1 MPNKVKQMWKA
12 GQAVAN
18 GWLAIPNAFS
28 AEMFAQSGWD
38 SITVD
43 MQHGV
48 QDYLSCVACF
58 QGMHP
63 HPVTPMVRVPW
74 NEPGIIGKVLDAGA
88 YGVIC
93 PMVNTPEEA
102 RALVQYCKYPP
113 HGTRSNGP
121 IRAGLYG
128 EGGSYQKT
136 ANDEILVIPMI
147 ETKQALE
154 NLDAIASVPGVDVL
168 LIGPSDL
175 SIELDVPLDYACDT
189 YQRALDKIAAAA
201 AKHGIAAGMYFIP
214 PGMEP
219 NFFVDKGFKFF
230 TMPWGPWATTG
241 IQNAIAGIKR

>member
-88 YGVIC
+88 
-93 PMVNTPEEA
+93 
-102 RALVQYCKYPP
+102 
-113 HGTRSNGP
+113 
-121 IRAGLYG
+121 
-128 EGGSYQKT
+128 
-136 ANDEILVIPMI
+136 
-147 ETKQALE
+147 
-154 NLDAIASVPGVDVL
+154 
-168 LIGPSDL
+168 
-175 SIELDVPLDYACDT
+175 
-189 YQRALDKIAAAA
+189 
-201 AKHGIAAGMYFIP
+201 
-214 PGMEP
+214 
-219 NFFVDKGFKFF
+219 
-230 TMPWGPWATTG
+230 
-241 IQNAIAGIKR
+241 